1 MVSYFIPQSIA
12 YDDIDKKYY
21 VVDSYH
27 HSIQCYNLEEE
38 KEVTESGEKL
48 KFVSADKEYNEKHVF
63 YYDEN
68 FKTGAGLKYN
78 ATPIYSLGLRQNL
91 LFEKKFE
98 NFKG

>member
-1 MVSYFIPQSIA
+1 MQRQIRDKKFGQLFHPKSIA

-38 KEVTESGEKL
+38 KEVTESGENL

-78 ATPIYSLGLRQNL
+78 ATDIFIRVKTE
-91 LFEKKFE
+91 FVI
-98 NFKG
+98 